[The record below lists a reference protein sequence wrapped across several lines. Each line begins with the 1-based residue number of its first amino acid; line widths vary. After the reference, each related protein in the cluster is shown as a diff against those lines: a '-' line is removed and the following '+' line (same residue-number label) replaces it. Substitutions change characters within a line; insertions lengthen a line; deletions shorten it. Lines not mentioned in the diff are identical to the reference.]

1 MYKENI
7 REIENLIAN
16 YFEGIFYGDIGK
28 LESCFH
34 ENLFIY
40 GDIKGVDYLK
50 SSSEYLEGVKNRE
63 SPKDLNE
70 DLKMKII
77 GIDIIGKIAMA
88 KLHVPMLG
96 YNYYDF
102 LSLSIINGDWK
113 IVNKIFTHVK

>member
-16 YFEGIFYGDIGK
+16 YFGGIFYGDIVK

-96 YNYYDF
+96 YNYYDY
-102 LSLSIINGDWK
+102 LSLTKINGDWK

>member
-16 YFEGIFYGDIGK
+16 YFEGIFYGDIVK

-70 DLKMKII
+70 DLKMKIV

-96 YNYYDF
+96 YNYYDY
-102 LSLSIINGDWK
+102 LSIAKINDEWK
-113 IVNKIFTHVK
+113 IVNKIFAHVE